1 MTSPWICW
9 LYQYA
14 VGGVLFFGALGL
26 AVHSGAA
33 RLEEPRNR
41 RLVVALL
48 GGYFALAALHASWI
62 AAVLR

>member
-14 VGGVLFFGALGL
+14 VGGVFFFGALGL
-26 AVHSGAA
+26 AVYSGAA
-33 RLEEPRNR
+33 RLKDTPDR
-41 RLVVALL
+41 RLLGVLL
-48 GGYFALAALHASWI
+48 GGYFALAALHACWI